1 MNYLQYTILKSSTHL
16 RKFRMSSKERE
27 VLKERIK
34 RAIEISSQKLIEKKK
49 ALGQKL
55 VISEDGKIRIVEP

>member
-1 MNYLQYTILKSSTHL
+1 
-16 RKFRMSSKERE
+16 MSSKEKE

-34 RAIEISSQKLIEKKK
+34 RAIEISSLKLIEKKK
-49 ALGQKL
+49 SLGQKR

>member
-1 MNYLQYTILKSSTHL
+1 
-16 RKFRMSSKERE
+16 MSSKEKE

-49 ALGQKL
+49 SLGQKL

>member
-1 MNYLQYTILKSSTHL
+1 
-16 RKFRMSSKERE
+16 MSSKERE
-27 VLKERIK
+27 ALKERIK

-49 ALGQKL
+49 SLGQKL

>member
-1 MNYLQYTILKSSTHL
+1 MG
-16 RKFRMSSKERE
+16 RKEKE

-49 ALGQKL
+49 SLGQKL

>member
-1 MNYLQYTILKSSTHL
+1 
-16 RKFRMSSKERE
+16 MSSKEKE

-34 RAIEISSQKLIEKKK
+34 RAIEISSQKLIDKKK
-49 ALGQKL
+49 SLGQKL